1 VSESSVRVIC
11 HLSFSRTGA
20 VELVAFRLHVPSEKI
35 ALVIEERDSPAGQ
48 LCLHKNEH
56 SVSEIAPKPRCLPAT
71 YKVLFVNVGQIVPT
85 ESFYPTGRPKHHF
98 CDILAQSGHYE
109 I

>member
-1 VSESSVRVIC
+1 
-11 HLSFSRTGA
+11 
-20 VELVAFRLHVPSEKI
+20 
-35 ALVIEERDSPAGQ
+35 
-48 LCLHKNEH
+48 
-56 SVSEIAPKPRCLPAT
+56 LPAT